1 MDLLDLDRRALAATG
16 AHVAALDAG
25 DLARPTPCTGW
36 DVRALL
42 NHVLGNNHLY
52 AEAVTGAP
60 VDWAV
65 RDRDRVGDD
74 PAAAYADS
82 AATATAAFA
91 AADLDA
97 QVDMPFGRLPAAQA
111 VAVHFV
117 DVLAHGWDLAVAL
130 DRDAALDPELASA
143 ALDIVA
149 FYPPDV
155 FGTPV
160 FFAEQQPV
168 AADATPGERLVALLG
183 RQA

>member
-16 AHVAALDAG
+16 AHVDALGPD
-25 DLARPTPCTGW
+25 DLTRPTPCAEW

-52 AEAVTGAP
+52 ATAVSGAA
-60 VDWAV
+60 VDWAE

-74 PAAAYADS
+74 PAGAYAAS
-82 AATATAAFA
+82 AAAVTAAFA
-91 AADLDA
+91 AADLGVE
-97 QVDMPFGRLPAAQA
+97 VDMPFGRLAAAQA

-117 DVLAHGWDLAVAL
+117 DVLAHGWDLAVGL
-130 DRDAALDPELASA
+130 GRDPGLDPDLAA
-143 ALDIVA
+143 AAIDIVA

-160 FFAEQQPV
+160 FFAEQQPCP
-168 AADATPGERLVALLG
+168 ADAPPDVRLVALLG
-183 RQA
+183 RTP

>member
-16 AHVAALDAG
+16 AHVGAVGSD
-25 DLARPTPCTGW
+25 DLTRPTPCAEW

-52 AEAVTGAP
+52 ASAVEGAA
-60 VDWAV
+60 VDWAA

-74 PAAAYADS
+74 PLGAY
-82 AATATAAFA
+82 TASVEAVTDAFA
-91 AADLDA
+91 RADLA
-97 QVDMPFGRLPAAQA
+97 TEVDLPFGRLPAAQA

-117 DVLAHGWDLAVAL
+117 DALAHGWDLAVAL
-130 DRDAALDPELASA
+130 GRDSRLDPDLASA

-155 FGTPV
+155 FGTPI
-160 FFAEQQPV
+160 FFAEQQQC
-168 AADATPGERLVALLG
+168 ATDAPPDVRLVATLG
-183 RQA
+183 RTV

>member
-16 AHVAALDAG
+16 AHVRALAPE
-25 DLARPTPCTGW
+25 DLTRPTPCTEW

-52 AEAVTGAP
+52 AAAVEGAA
-60 VDWAV
+60 VDWSE

-74 PAAAYADS
+74 PLGAY
-82 AATATAAFA
+82 TASVDAVTDAFA
-91 AADLDA
+91 RAGLGAEVDL
-97 QVDMPFGRLPAAQA
+97 PFGRLPAAQA

-117 DVLAHGWDLAVAL
+117 DVLAHGWDLGVAL
-130 DRDAALDPELASA
+130 GRDSRLDPGLASA

-155 FGTPV
+155 FGTPI
-160 FFAEQQPV
+160 FFAEQQPCPT
-168 AADATPGERLVALLG
+168 DAPPDVRLVATLG
-183 RQA
+183 RTT